1 MPRNIGTGSSGG
13 VTGLLD
19 FVDNQ
24 ILTIV
29 DGDTAVLDPNGV
41 GTISTDAPLEI
52 LSGTASNSIVNG
64 ALVVTGGIG
73 AAGSM
78 TVDGSITAGSV
89 GDIPIGQTTPAAGT
103 FTDLTVTGSASIK
116 ATSDVL
122 VELTGASGTVTH
134 DFDQGN
140 NFFHT
145 SMSGNFKANITNIPT
160 TNNRIYSI
168 NLLLVQGG
176 NPYYASQIA
185 INSVDEDIEWGGYV
199 LPSPQAN
206 RTEIQTIQLIR
217 YNNVWT
223 VTSYVT
229 SFG

>member
-13 VTGLLD
+13 LTGLLD
-19 FVDNQ
+19 FVDNS

-29 DGDTAVLDPNGV
+29 DGDTAILDPDGV
-41 GTISTDAPLEI
+41 GTITTDAQVEI
-52 LSGTASNSIVNG
+52 NSGTASNSIVNG

-73 AAGSM
+73 ALGS
-78 TVDGSITAGSV
+78 VNIGGSITAASV
-89 GDIPIGQTTPAAGT
+89 GNIPIGQTTPAAAT
-103 FTDLTVTGSASIK
+103 FTDLTVTGNSTIN

-134 DFDQGN
+134 DFEAGN

-145 SMSGNFKANITNIPT
+145 SISGNFKANITNLPT

-168 NLLLVQGG
+168 NLILVQGG

-185 INSVDEDIEWGGYV
+185 INSVDENIEWGGYV

-206 RTEIQTIQLIR
+206 RTEVQTIQLIR
-217 YNNVWT
+217 YNNIWT